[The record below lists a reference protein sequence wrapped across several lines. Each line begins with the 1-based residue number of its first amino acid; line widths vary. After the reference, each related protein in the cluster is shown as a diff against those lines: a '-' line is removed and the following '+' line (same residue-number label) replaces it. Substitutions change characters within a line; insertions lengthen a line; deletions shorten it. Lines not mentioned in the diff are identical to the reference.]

1 MEKIFI
7 FIGTFIIVYLVYLIT
22 VVLQKRKME
31 KFKKTGQIMFFIKKY
46 NLDFNVIPV
55 NKFANILSLANSFI
69 MATTLTIVDFV
80 DSFLL
85 KMLVAFIIMIPLML
99 FVYSLI
105 GKYIKKEGKKNV

>member
-1 MEKIFI
+1 MESIFI
-7 FIGTFIIVYLVYLIT
+7 FIGTFIVVYLIYLVT

-31 KFKKTGQIMFFIKKY
+31 KYKKSSQIMFFVKKY

-69 MATTLTIVDFV
+69 MALTLTLADLVDN
-80 DSFLL
+80 FLL
-85 KMLVAFIIMIPLML
+85 KMLVALIIMIPLML
-99 FVYSLI
+99 FIYSLI